1 MHAQRVTPEENEIMG
16 TLLSRGESYDIS
28 DTISARCILRPDRQT
43 LFNQTVLPSLNHN
56 PDLAINNI
64 DKRYEGDN
72 MSKSQMKKLVEDPR
86 DNVAVPDP
94 RVRNEIPRRVIG
106 PFYPPDN
113 IKINSYP
120 SPLNDKATI
129 KLYIEKAKRRDTD
142 LIVAN
147 PQRILLY
154 HALLAS
160 EYRGKGW
167 YQCKGTTKWGDSLIF
182 DARFESGN
190 LFSAAR
196 VLGTQLYELMM
207 NPDLGTCE
215 HMNWF
220 YFAIGN
226 VKKHTKYTFKI
237 LNFVKPTSMFL
248 EGAGI
253 LVYAPSQHKRGWRR
267 MGEEICYYPNV
278 LKKRG
283 EYYYTMVENVYAN
296 PIVEAAAERP
306 KTSTVKSKSRP
317 VSRATSK
324 LGTRAKSS
332 DKKEQKPTTKKKKV
346 ATKLQQDVMG
356 SQYTLSFNLTFK
368 TNEDIV
374 FLASAFP
381 YTYTD
386 LNRYLMY
393 LRAIPL
399 IRIEKLTRTLM
410 ENNCN
415 VITMGGTSQNK
426 ELIIII
432 ARVHPCET
440 SGSYVLQGLLDF
452 LSGRRD
458 AELKKYIT
466 WLLNH
471 VVNNDP
477 EFLLQDSSVEG
488 SRNTLSNTCA
498 SNEDMQMGDLSTTVA
513 HQEQPA
519 ADSTPKIIL
528 NPDGSRPAPPQ
539 QYIPPDLPAPDDLFA
554 IAGNYYGID
563 ERYKQNNPL
572 TADELKE
579 LKVRL
584 YKNEL
589 LRKFL
594 LDKFLFKI
602 VPMVNIDGIII
613 GNSRVNVARI
623 DLNKHWPTTTNLD
636 SPTLFALR
644 ELIQDYVVE
653 QKYTLKFIMDIHGTS
668 KQPNFFLH
676 TNESINYADLKRLF
690 WISCGQLGLI
700 PNLGMENMVSF
711 FTHDLITINTLLNT
725 ARERKREQ
733 EKEKEKDKSSNDS
746 LMSSN
751 TSKLLDSSSMATQR
765 TGGVEKDVFEK
776 LYKEAM
782 DRHMATKNALFG
794 SNTYESMIKP
804 ELDVALIERYYEEQ
818 FIKFVGVNI
827 MNTDF
832 AKAVFSA
839 EGEEGGNIAAK
850 KEAESKSSMLK
861 TIYKYT
867 INPNEYALLRHKIMM
882 ATYKTVQETVSTGP
896 TPESSRVPSAGVGT
910 GQIGGTSVRFNPT
923 TTIAP
928 ATGRGP
934 QITGTLNTRAD
945 RLEPKSPQIHHI
957 PEESPYR
964 LLFSE
969 MIFPIMLHN
978 NKENYI
984 FDIRSCT
991 YNNCE
996 SIKPGTLR
1004 VYGSKKWACE
1014 NIYTIEASTYGM
1026 NKVDLEQSLD
1036 VVKHGGVLD
1045 LRNCN
1050 FMSMFSSETIDTS
1063 SEYTHDNA
1071 NSIVTGGDEPSILT
1085 TTSAPGLLPLQGD
1098 LKHTAV
1104 GDDSR
1109 VFESDWPLDNRH
1121 LTPLDYFIY
1130 GEALISTLGVMYDKN
1145 CEAYTGELE
1154 KIRADYVTWIKHAF
1168 SYLITNPK
1176 KNIIGFDMD
1185 KLSLSL
1191 KVKLKEKIHIFTQFE
1206 ALSNTEFDHVV
1217 SINKTIATTKVFD
1230 FLDNDGYDQP
1240 ISDSDDSQPPEY
1252 ETSEAELKRLDRLKT
1267 KDQRLQEKRER
1278 LELRDCVKT
1287 MVMEQMNPEKLKKL
1301 QEKGEK
1307 GKKGKKG
1314 KKGSKKGSRATSAS
1328 VTQSVPL
1335 PPAKPVPQAPGTS
1348 TMVSDSL
1355 MSTIGARIQEAQSG
1369 IFGDGGPSIMSKNP
1383 RMATLPDT
1391 PDISRIAGP
1400 DETMRSINKTY
1411 DEGHGPDSDEDGQR

>member
-28 DTISARCILRPDRQT
+28 DTISARCILRPDRQA

-56 PDLAINNI
+56 PELAINNI
-64 DKRYEGDN
+64 DKRFEGDN

-94 RVRNEIPRRVIG
+94 RVRNEVPRRVIG

-113 IKINSYP
+113 LKINSYS

-129 KLYIEKAKRRDTD
+129 KLYIERAKRRDTD

-154 HALLAS
+154 HALLVS

-167 YQCKGTTKWGDSLIF
+167 YQCKGTTRWGDSLIF
-182 DARFESGN
+182 DARFEAGN

-196 VLGTQLYELMM
+196 VLGTQQYELMM
-207 NPDLGTCE
+207 SPDFGTCE

-226 VKKHTKYTFKI
+226 VKKHTKYIFKI
-237 LNFVKPTSMFL
+237 LNFVKPASMFL

-253 LVYAPSQHKRGWRR
+253 LVYTPSQHKKGWRR

-283 EYYYTMVENVYAN
+283 EYYYGTVENIYVN

-306 KTSTVKSKSRP
+306 KTSSAKSKSRP
-317 VSRATSK
+317 VSRAASK
-324 LGTRAKSS
+324 PGTRAKSS
-332 DKKEQKPTTKKKKV
+332 DKKDQKPAAKKKKAV
-346 ATKLQQDVMG
+346 VKPQQDVMG
-356 SQYTLSFNLTFK
+356 SQYTLSFSLTFK
-368 TNEDIV
+368 TDEDIV

-386 LNRYLMY
+386 LNRYIEC

-399 IRIEKLTRTLM
+399 VRIEKLTRTLM
-410 ENNCN
+410 ENSCN
-415 VITMGGTSQNK
+415 VITMGGASQNK
-426 ELIIII
+426 ELIVII
-432 ARVHPCET
+432 ARLHPCET

-458 AELKKYIT
+458 AELKRYIT

-477 EFLLQDSSVEG
+477 EFLLQDGSVEG
-488 SRNTLSNTCA
+488 PDA
-498 SNEDMQMGDLSTTVA
+498 SLGNADTTQEDIQMGDLATTAV
-513 HQEQPA
+513 HQEQA
-519 ADSTPKIIL
+519 VADVPPKIVL

-539 QYIPPDLPAPDDLFA
+539 QYIPPDLPAPDELFA

-563 ERYKQNNPL
+563 ARYRQNNHL

-602 VPMVNIDGIII
+602 VPMVNIDGVIV
-613 GNSRVNVARI
+613 GNSRVNIARL
-623 DLNKHWPTTTNLD
+623 DLNKHWAATTNLD

-711 FTHDLITINTLLNT
+711 FTHDLVSINTLLNT
-725 ARERKREQ
+725 ARERRREQ
-733 EKEKEKDKSSNDS
+733 EKEKDKSSHDS
-746 LMSSN
+746 MMSTN
-751 TSKLLDSSSMATQR
+751 TSKLLDSSSVTTQR
-765 TGGVEKDVFEK
+765 TGGVDKDVFEK

-804 ELDVALIERYYEEQ
+804 ELDVPLIERYYEEQ

-827 MNTDF
+827 MKTDF

-861 TIYKYT
+861 AVYKYT

-882 ATYKTVQETVSTGP
+882 ATYKTVQETASTGP
-896 TPESSRVPSAGVGT
+896 TPEASRIPSAGIGVGQAGGT
-910 GQIGGTSVRFNPT
+910 GVRFNPT

-934 QITGTLNTRAD
+934 QMTGLLSTRND
-945 RLEPKSPQIHHI
+945 RMEPKSPQIHQI

-969 MIFPIMLHN
+969 MIFPIMLQN

-984 FDIRSCT
+984 FDIKSCT
-991 YNNCE
+991 YNNSE
-996 SIKPGTLR
+996 ITKPGTLR
-1004 VYGSKKWACE
+1004 VYGAKKWACE
-1014 NIYTIEASTYGM
+1014 NIYTVEASTYGM
-1026 NKVDLEQSLD
+1026 NKVDLEQSSE
-1036 VVKHGGVLD
+1036 VVKYGGILD

-1050 FMSMFSSETIDTS
+1050 FMSMLSSETMDTT
-1063 SEYTHDNA
+1063 SEYTQDNTSTMIA
-1071 NSIVTGGDEPSILT
+1071 GGDEPSILT
-1085 TTSAPGLLPLQGD
+1085 ATSAPGALPLQGD
-1098 LKHTAV
+1098 SKHGGM

-1130 GEALISTLGVMYDKN
+1130 GEALISTLGSMYDKN

-1154 KIRADYVTWIKHAF
+1154 KIRADYVTWMKHAF

-1176 KNIIGFDMD
+1176 KDIVGFDMD

-1191 KVKLKEKIHIFTQFE
+1191 KTKLKERIHIFAQFE

-1217 SINKTIATTKVFD
+1217 SINKIIATTKVFD
-1230 FLDNDGYDQP
+1230 FLDKDGHDQP

-1252 ETSEAELKRLDRLKT
+1252 EISEAELKRLDKLKT

-1301 QEKGEK
+1301 QEKGT
-1307 GKKGKKG
+1307 KGKKG

-1328 VTQSVPL
+1328 VAKSVPL
-1335 PPAKPVPQAPGTS
+1335 PPAKPAPQAPGAS

-1411 DEGHGPDSDEDGQR
+1411 DEGHGPDSEEDGQRL

>member
-28 DTISARCILRPDRQT
+28 DTVSARCILRPDRQA
-43 LFNQTVLPSLNHN
+43 LFNQTVLPSFNHN
-56 PDLAINNI
+56 PELAINNA
-64 DKRYEGDN
+64 DKRFEGDN

-94 RVRNEIPRRVIG
+94 RVRTDIPRRVVG

-113 IKINSYP
+113 LRINSSS

-129 KLYIEKAKRRDTD
+129 KLYIERAKRRDTD
-142 LIVAN
+142 LVVAN

-154 HALLAS
+154 HALLVS

-167 YQCKGTTKWGDSLIF
+167 YQCKGTTRWGDSLVF
-182 DARFESGN
+182 DARFEAGN

-196 VLGTQLYELMM
+196 VLGSQQYELMM
-207 NPDLGTCE
+207 SPDFGTCE

-226 VKKHTKYTFKI
+226 VRKHTRYTFKI

-253 LVYAPSQHKRGWRR
+253 LVYTPSQHKKGWRR

-283 EYYYTMVENVYAN
+283 EYYYGMVENIYAN

-306 KTSTVKSKSRP
+306 KTSGTKSRP
-317 VSRATSK
+317 ASRAASK
-324 LGTRAKSS
+324 SGTRAKSS
-332 DKKEQKPTTKKKKV
+332 DKKEQKPITKKKKV
-346 ATKLQQDVMG
+346 SSKPQQDVMG
-356 SQYTLSFNLTFK
+356 SQYTLSFSLTFK
-368 TNEDIV
+368 SDEDIV

-386 LNRYLMY
+386 LNRYMEY

-399 IRIEKLTRTLM
+399 VRIEKLTRTLM
-410 ENNCN
+410 ENSCN
-415 VITMGGTSQNK
+415 VITMGGTSQSK
-426 ELIIII
+426 ELIVIL

-458 AELKKYIT
+458 AELKRYIT

-471 VVNNDP
+471 VANNNP
-477 EFLLQDSSVEG
+477 EFLLQDNSVEG
-488 SRNTLSNTCA
+488 PDVSLGNA
-498 SNEDMQMGDLSTTVA
+498 GAQEDMQMRDLAATISP
-513 HQEQPA
+513 QEQPA
-519 ADSTPKIIL
+519 AEVTPKIVL

-539 QYIPPDLPAPDDLFA
+539 QYIPPDLPSQDELFGV
-554 IAGNYYGID
+554 AGNYYGID
-563 ERYKQNNPL
+563 ERYRQNNHL
-572 TADELKE
+572 TAEELKE

-602 VPMVNIDGIII
+602 VPMVNIDGVIV
-613 GNSRVNVARI
+613 GNSRVDIGRI
-623 DLNKHWPTTTNLD
+623 DLNKHWATTTNLD

-644 ELIQDYVVE
+644 ELIQDYVIE

-711 FTHDLITINTLLNT
+711 FTHDLISINTLLNT
-725 ARERKREQ
+725 ARERRREQ
-733 EKEKEKDKSSNDS
+733 EKEKSSQDS
-746 LMSSN
+746 MLSST
-751 TSKLLDSSSMATQR
+751 TSKLLDSSSITTQR
-765 TGGVEKDVFEK
+765 TGGVDKDVFEK

-794 SNTYESMIKP
+794 ANTYESMIKP
-804 ELDVALIERYYEEQ
+804 ELDVPLIERYYEEQ

-827 MNTDF
+827 MKTDF

-839 EGEEGGNIAAK
+839 EGEEGGNITAK
-850 KEAESKSSMLK
+850 KEAESKSSLLK
-861 TIYKYT
+861 AAYKYT

-882 ATYKTVQETVSTGP
+882 ATYKTVQETSSASHTA
-896 TPESSRVPSAGVGT
+896 ENSRVPSAGVGS
-910 GQIGGTSVRFNPT
+910 GQAGGVGVRFNPT

-928 ATGRGP
+928 ASGKGP
-934 QITGTLNTRAD
+934 QVTGVLSTRND
-945 RLEPKSPQIHHI
+945 RLEQKSPQIHQI

-969 MIFPIMLHN
+969 MIFPIMLQN

-984 FDIRSCT
+984 FDLKSCT
-991 YNNCE
+991 YNNSE
-996 SIKPGTLR
+996 VTKPGTLR
-1004 VYGSKKWACE
+1004 VYGVKKWACE
-1014 NIYTIEASTYGM
+1014 NIYTIEASVYGM
-1026 NKVDLEQSLD
+1026 SKVDLEQSLD
-1036 VVKHGGVLD
+1036 VVKYGGILD

-1050 FMSMFSSETIDTS
+1050 FMSMFSSETMDTT
-1063 SEYTHDNA
+1063 SEYTQDTT
-1071 NSIVTGGDEPSILT
+1071 NSLPTGGDYSSALAAT
-1085 TTSAPGLLPLQGD
+1085 TAPGVVPVEGD
-1098 LKHTAV
+1098 PNDPKLGAM

-1130 GEALISTLGVMYDKN
+1130 GEALISTLGTMYDKN

-1154 KIRADYVTWIKHAF
+1154 KIRADYVTWMKHAF

-1176 KNIIGFDMD
+1176 RDIVGFDMD

-1191 KVKLKEKIHIFTQFE
+1191 KAKLKERIHIFAQFE

-1217 SINKTIATTKVFD
+1217 SINKIIATTKVFD
-1230 FLDNDGYDQP
+1230 FLDKNGYDQP
-1240 ISDSDDSQPPEY
+1240 VSDSDDSQPPEY
-1252 ETSEAELKRLDRLKT
+1252 EISEAELKKLDKLKT

-1301 QEKGEK
+1301 QEKGV
-1307 GKKGKKG
+1307 KGKKG
-1314 KKGSKKGSRATSAS
+1314 KKGSKKGSRAASAS
-1328 VTQSVPL
+1328 VAKPTPL
-1335 PPAKPVPQAPGTS
+1335 PPARSTPQVPGTQAPGAS
-1348 TMVSDSL
+1348 TIVGDSL
-1355 MSTIGARIQEAQSG
+1355 MSTIGVRIQEAQSG
-1369 IFGDGGPSIMSKNP
+1369 IFGDGGPSIMNKNP

-1411 DEGHGPDSDEDGQR
+1411 DEGRGPDSDEEGHH